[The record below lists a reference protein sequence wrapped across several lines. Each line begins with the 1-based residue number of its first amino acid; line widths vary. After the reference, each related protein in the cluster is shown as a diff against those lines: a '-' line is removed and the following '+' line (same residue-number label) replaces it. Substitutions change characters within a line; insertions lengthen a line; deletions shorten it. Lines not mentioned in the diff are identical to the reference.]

1 MINSHYSTRENQFS
15 SRLVLELKLPKP
27 YYDDIVDKTDYIPD
41 SELIRQQ
48 KAGSAATTKGIYD
61 YNSLDEWKNKNV
73 SPLEVKLRSLSQ
85 NQLDIADL
93 PVMLQRLS
101 DEAQSEAE
109 KKAAEETKAKY
120 EELRNLREARLNE
133 MLGIS
138 DESSE

>member
-1 MINSHYSTRENQFS
+1 MINRHYVTRENQCS
-15 SRLVLELKLPKP
+15 SELIFELKLQEP

-48 KAGSAATTKGIYD
+48 KVSSAATMKGVYD
-61 YNSLDEWKNKNV
+61 YNSPDEWKNKNV

-93 PVMLQRLS
+93 PAMLQQLS
-101 DEAQSEAE
+101 DEAKSEAE
-109 KKAAEETKAKY
+109 KKAAEETRAKY

-133 MLGIS
+133 MLGIQ
-138 DESSE
+138 DESQS